1 MDMINLKNIINDVF
15 KKKFLFLGIML
26 IGIASSFFYSLSIPN
41 KYTSS
46 AKLLI
51 SDFKNQSNNQL
62 GSQFNSI
69 SSFVGL
75 NSSGSDNALVAL
87 ETIRS
92 KDLLEVLLETD
103 GIKEKIF
110 AASGFNTA
118 TKTIIYDPE
127 IYDINDEVWTRKASW
142 PKQSEPSYVE
152 VHDKLMLNFTASLD
166 RDNGVIVIS
175 YSHFSPYFAKEF
187 LDLAISSTNQLQKK
201 IDQDRSQSSL
211 DFLRSELASTSVSEI
226 RSSAAQLIENQLKT
240 LMLTRVEEDYL
251 LQVLDK
257 PYIPEKKSSP
267 SRFLIIF
274 LGSVISFAISI
285 IFILGRSF
293 FVK

>member
-110 AASGFNTA
+110 AASGFNAA

-127 IYDINDEVWTRKASW
+127 IYDISDEVWTRKASW

-152 VHDKLMLNFTASLD
+152 VHDKLMLDFAASLD

>member
-75 NSSGSDNALVAL
+75 NSAGSDNALVAL

-110 AASGFNTA
+110 AASGFNAA

-127 IYDINDEVWTRKASW
+127 IYDISDEVWTRKASW

-152 VHDKLMLNFTASLD
+152 VHDKLMLDFAASLD

-274 LGSVISFAISI
+274 LGSVISFALSI